1 MHGSAGGGLIKHG
14 DSSGPPH
21 GPTSAADAPGATPL
35 ARVPWLP
42 VASSAAACSRRPPDT
57 PRLRDAH
64 RGRTRATKDDVFPD
78 VIGLAGFR
86 EPEGRAL
93 LPLVYY
99 PVDPSY
105 NVPAALKP
113 SDDRTTIMMP
123 TSAGTE
129 DPMRRVGTLEF
140 TLKGQPMTLAAFA
153 PAAARTV
160 DRLFVP
166 FRDLTSGKETYPAGR
181 YLDLD
186 RTATGIYQLDFNRA
200 YNPNCYFDLK
210 WICPLP
216 PRENSLQIAVL
227 AGERIKEKG

>member
-1 MHGSAGGGLIKHG
+1 MTAQGRRPARPAFRALPALLICLVATTACNPKPPDETDYVKRVAAARADKDVFFQTSSDSPLSGSAK
-14 DSSGPPH
+14 
-21 GPTSAADAPGATPL
+21 AA
-35 ARVPWLP
+35 
-42 VASSAAACSRRPPDT
+42 
-57 PRLRDAH
+57 
-64 RGRTRATKDDVFPD
+64 F
-78 VIGLAGFR
+78 
-86 EPEGRAL
+86 

-99 PVDPSY
+99 PVDPSF

-113 SDDRTTIMMP
+113 SNDQTTIMMP

-140 TLKGQPMTLAAFA
+140 TLNGQTLTLAAFA

-166 FRDLTSGKETYPAGR
+166 FRDLTSAKDTYPAGR

-200 YNPNCYFDLK
+200 YNPNCYFDPK

-216 PRENSLQIAVL
+216 PRENQLQIAVI
-227 AGERIKEKG
+227 AGERIKEKA

>member
-1 MHGSAGGGLIKHG
+1 MNAGHARTAFHAHPALPAFPTLLILL
-14 DSSGPPH
+14 S
-21 GPTSAADAPGATPL
+21 L
-35 ARVPWLP
+35 
-42 VASSAAACSRRPPDT
+42 AAAGCNPKPPDET
-57 PRLRDAH
+57 DYVKRIAAA
-64 RGRTRATKDDVFPD
+64 RAEKDTFFQTSSESPVS
-78 VIGLAGFR
+78 GSNK
-86 EPEGRAL
+86 AL
-93 LPLVYY
+93 MLPLVYY
-99 PVDPSY
+99 PVDPTF

-140 TLKGQPMTLAAFA
+140 TLHGQTMTLAAFA

-200 YNPNCYFDLK
+200 YNPNCYFDPK

-216 PRENSLQIAVL
+216 PRENQLKIPVS
-227 AGERIKEKG
+227 AGERIREKS

>member
-1 MHGSAGGGLIKHG
+1 MELRTSKIQSVNGRDAR
-14 DSSGPPH
+14 PAF
-21 GPTSAADAPGATPL
+21 PTLPALLMICLAATT
-35 ARVPWLP
+35 
-42 VASSAAACSRRPPDT
+42 ACNPKPPDET
-57 PRLRDAH
+57 DYVKRIGAARAEKDAFFQTSSESPVS
-64 RGRTRATKDDVFPD
+64 GSQKAS
-78 VIGLAGFR
+78 
-86 EPEGRAL
+86 L

-99 PVDPSY
+99 PIDLSF

-140 TLKGQPMTLAAFA
+140 TLHGQTMTLAAFA

-200 YNPNCYFDLK
+200 YNPNCYFDPK

-216 PRENSLQIAVL
+216 PRENQLQIAVI
-227 AGERIKEKG
+227 AGERIKEKS

>member
-1 MHGSAGGGLIKHG
+1 MKRI
-14 DSSGPPH
+14 
-21 GPTSAADAPGATPL
+21 AA
-35 ARVPWLP
+35 ARVDKDTFFQTSSDSP
-42 VASSAAACSRRPPDT
+42 VSGSQKA
-57 PRLRDAH
+57 
-64 RGRTRATKDDVFPD
+64 
-78 VIGLAGFR
+78 
-86 EPEGRAL
+86 AL

-99 PVDPSY
+99 PVDPSF

-140 TLKGQPMTLAAFA
+140 TLNGQTMTLAAFA

-200 YNPNCYFDLK
+200 YNPNCYFDIK